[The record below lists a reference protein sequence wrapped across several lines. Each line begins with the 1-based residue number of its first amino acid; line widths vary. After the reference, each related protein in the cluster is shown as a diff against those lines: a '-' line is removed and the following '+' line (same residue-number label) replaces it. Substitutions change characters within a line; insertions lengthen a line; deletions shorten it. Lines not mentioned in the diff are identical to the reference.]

1 VRATNRTSRPSLA
14 RHRPAGLFDEATL
27 AAKFAKYLRA
37 AFAVRSEVHA
47 VGDRNDA
54 KNVTVIW
61 VTPHPDGRC
70 VFTRNGDY
78 TDRHGKAK
86 VAFPAGEVYARHGSR
101 SEPWNQSDIATA
113 RAGLVSRAKHAWR
126 AEHAEETR
134 LVLRSALAGATAAQG
149 SAAAV
154 QLAARRS
161 RVRGRRR

>member
-1 VRATNRTSRPSLA
+1 MRATNRTSRPSLA

-86 VAFPAGEVYARHGSR
+86 ARSRPAR
-101 SEPWNQSDIATA
+101 STP
-113 RAGLVSRAKHAWR
+113 G
-126 AEHAEETR
+126 
-134 LVLRSALAGATAAQG
+134 TAA
-149 SAAAV
+149 AA
-154 QLAARRS
+154 S
-161 RVRGRRR
+161 RGTSPT